1 MAFFNSL
8 LGENI
13 YINLQ
18 VGVLVITNIFIA
30 GEIIM
35 LLSATRVCLR
45 LVLHPW

>member
-35 LLSATRVCLR
+35 LLSATRACLR
-45 LVLHPW
+45 LVLHPR

>member
-35 LLSATRVCLR
+35 LLSATRV
-45 LVLHPW
+45 